1 VGEHRAGAMSQQDID
16 MRQIPHPW
24 LERVTEALCYAAC
37 VDKVELRACLKRLP
51 WVSNFG

>member
-1 VGEHRAGAMSQQDID
+1 VGEHRACAMSQQDID

-37 VDKVELRACLKRLP
+37 VDKVELRGGCDVDRI
-51 WVSNFG
+51 VVC